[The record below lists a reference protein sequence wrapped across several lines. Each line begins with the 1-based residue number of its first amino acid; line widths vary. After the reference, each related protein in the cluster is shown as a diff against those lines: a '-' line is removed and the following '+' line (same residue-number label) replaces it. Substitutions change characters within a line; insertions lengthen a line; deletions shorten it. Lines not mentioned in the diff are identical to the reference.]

1 VELEL
6 AGKAVLVT
14 GASGAIGTAIA
25 RAFAGEGARVLVH
38 YLTGKDRA
46 DRLVAELGSGHLALG
61 ADLTD
66 EEQVGAL
73 FAEAARRMGPL
84 HILVANAGGW
94 AGEYRDVWEMDA
106 ARWRATLE
114 QDLTSVFL
122 CCRTFLQTVRQQGH
136 GSIVII
142 GSHAGVFGEAG
153 DSDYA
158 AAKAALHYGLC
169 TSLKTEIARLAP
181 TSRVNVVAPGWTV
194 TPAVTHFV
202 TNPSAV
208 QSTLQLVATRR
219 LSLPEDVAL
228 SVLFLASDRAARQIT
243 GQVLVVNGGQD
254 GRVLWKADEALSV
267 WEQERG
273 PNPGRQPS

>member
-1 VELEL
+1 VELDL
-6 AGKAVLVT
+6 AGKAVVVT
-14 GASGAIGTAIA
+14 GASGAIGGAIA
-25 RAFAGEGARVLVH
+25 RAFAGEGARVVVH

-66 EEQVGAL
+66 EGQVATL

-84 HILVANAGGW
+84 DVLVANAGGW
-94 AGEYRDVWEMDA
+94 AGEYRDVCEMDA

-122 CCRTFLQTVRQQGH
+122 CCRAFLKIVRQQGH

-158 AAKAALHYGLC
+158 AAKAALNYGLC
-169 TSLKTEIARLAP
+169 TSLKTEIARLAR
-181 TSRVNVVAPGWTV
+181 TGRVNVVAPGWTV

-219 LSLPEDVAL
+219 LSLPEDVAM

-254 GRVLWKADEALSV
+254 GRMLWKGDETLSV

-273 PNPGRQPS
+273 LNLGRQPS

>member
-1 VELEL
+1 VELDL
-6 AGKAVLVT
+6 AGKAVVVT
-14 GASGAIGTAIA
+14 GASGAIGGAIA
-25 RAFAGEGARVLVH
+25 RAFAGEGARVVVH

-66 EEQVGAL
+66 EGQVATL
-73 FAEAARRMGPL
+73 FTEAARRMGPL
-84 HILVANAGGW
+84 DVLVANAGGW
-94 AGEYRDVWEMDA
+94 AGEYRDVCEMDA

-122 CCRTFLQTVRQQGH
+122 CCRAFLKIVRQQGH

-158 AAKAALHYGLC
+158 AAKAALNYGLC
-169 TSLKTEIARLAP
+169 TSLKTEIARLAR
-181 TSRVNVVAPGWTV
+181 TGRVNVVAPGWTV

-219 LSLPEDVAL
+219 LSLPEDVAM

-254 GRVLWKADEALSV
+254 GRMLWKGDETLSV

-273 PNPGRQPS
+273 LNLGRQPS

>member
-1 VELEL
+1 VELDL

-14 GASGAIGTAIA
+14 GASGAIGAAIA
-25 RAFAGEGARVLVH
+25 RAFAGEGARVAAH
-38 YLTGKDRA
+38 YLTGQDRA
-46 DRLVAELGSGHLALG
+46 DRLVAELGGRHVALC

-66 EEQVGAL
+66 ERQVDAL
-73 FAEAARRMGPL
+73 FAEATRQLGAL
-84 HILVANAGGW
+84 HVLVANAGGW

-106 ARWRATLE
+106 TRWRATLE

-122 CCRTFLQTVRQQGH
+122 CCRAFLQAVRQQGF

-142 GSHAGVFGEAG
+142 GSHAGIFGEAG

-158 AAKAALHYGLC
+158 AAKAALNYGLC
-169 TSLKTEIARLAP
+169 TSLKTEIARAAP
-181 TSRVNVVAPGWTV
+181 TGRVNVVAPGWTV

-219 LSLPEDVAL
+219 LSLPEDVAM

-254 GRVLWKADEALSV
+254 GRILWRADEALAV
-267 WEQERG
+267 WQQEHR
-273 PNPGRQPS
+273 PSSEPRHR